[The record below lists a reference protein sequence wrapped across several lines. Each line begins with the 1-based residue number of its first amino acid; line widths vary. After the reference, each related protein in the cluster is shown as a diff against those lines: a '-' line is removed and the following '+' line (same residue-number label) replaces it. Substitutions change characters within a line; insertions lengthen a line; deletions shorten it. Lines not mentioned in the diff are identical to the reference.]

1 MCVCVCVCVLQELEY
16 ADDMA
21 LVADCMD
28 TLQGFLRA
36 LDTSCTEMELCNSAE
51 KTKILAI
58 NTSGR
63 PSLQPRDVLL
73 RPVDGLVSVVDG
85 LE

>member
-1 MCVCVCVCVLQELEY
+1 MQTTCLWLLTAWIHCK
-16 ADDMA
+16 
-21 LVADCMD
+21 
-28 TLQGFLRA
+28 G
-36 LDTSCTEMELCNSAE
+36 SCGLWILEMELCISAE

-63 PSLQPRDVLL
+63 SSLQPRDVLL

-85 LE
+85 FE